1 MQGIQG
7 THIFPLPHQ
16 LLYLSWLWVDHTDNV
31 LPLLNP
37 SVVVRPVA
45 RVTWFFADVVALAT
59 PQTQIHVTDAPPELS
74 VPTTVTTLA
83 LLWSAP

>member
-7 THIFPLPHQ
+7 IQFFFSSHR
-16 LLYLSWLWVDHTDNV
+16 LLYLSWLWVDHAHDV
-31 LPLLNP
+31 LPVLHP
-37 SVVVRPVA
+37 FIVVRPVA
-45 RVTWFFADVVALAT
+45 RAMRVFADVVALAT

-83 LLWSAP
+83 LLWSTP